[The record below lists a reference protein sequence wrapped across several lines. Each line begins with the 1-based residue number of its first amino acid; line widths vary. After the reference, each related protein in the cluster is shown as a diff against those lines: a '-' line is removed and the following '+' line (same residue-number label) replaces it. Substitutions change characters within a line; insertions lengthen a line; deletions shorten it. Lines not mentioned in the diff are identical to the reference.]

1 MSDPAPMHI
10 RPTAPIATDALL
22 PGDPGRA
29 LALAQ
34 GLLEQPRMCN
44 HHRGLWGYSGSTP
57 AGQELTIQST
67 GLGGPS
73 IGIVLAELAALGVRR
88 AVRVGTCSALA
99 GGPPLAALI
108 AVEGAIA
115 AEGSSRSL
123 GAAGT
128 ATPDPG
134 LHQRLA
140 ADGAGPALVAS
151 VDVMLPDRDPAPSG
165 TGAGAAEMGS
175 ATLFTLGRDLGV
187 AVASVLVVARSATG
201 EALDDERLAVA
212 SLELGTLAAGALAG

>member
-10 RPTAPIATDALL
+10 RPTAPIAADALL

-34 GLLEQPRMCN
+34 ALLEKPRMCN

-57 AGQELTIQST
+57 AGRELTIQST

-73 IGIVLAELAALGVRR
+73 IGIVLAELAELGVRR
-88 AVRVGTCSALA
+88 AIRIGTCAALA

-108 AVEGAIA
+108 AAEGAIA
-115 AEGSSRSL
+115 TEGSSRSL

-128 ATPDPG
+128 ATPDPD
-134 LHQRLA
+134 LQRRLA
-140 ADGAGPALVAS
+140 ADRVGPALVAS
-151 VDVMLPDRDPAPSG
+151 VDVLLPDRGPVPS
-165 TGAGAAEMGS
+165 AARASAAEMGS

-187 AVASVLVVARSATG
+187 AVASALVVTRSATG
-201 EALDDERLAVA
+201 EALDDERLEVA
-212 SLELGTLAAGALAG
+212 SLELGALAARALTS